1 MIKYTLK
8 CKSTYCSNQNNFD
21 GWFRNM
27 ESFEKQKSKDL
38 ILCPLCGSD
47 DIIKSL
53 STPAL
58 SSSKNKLSAAQVE
71 KDDRGGKRQNEQS
84 FNNFKSY

>member
-1 MIKYTLK
+1 MNILITGCAGFIGNAFALKILKTNKMIKYTLK
-8 CKSTYCSNQNNFD
+8 CKSIYCSNQNTFD
-21 GWFRNM
+21 GWFQNM

-53 STPAL
+53 SI
-58 SSSKNKLSAAQVE
+58 SSEAPV
-71 KDDRGGKRQNEQS
+71 
-84 FNNFKSY
+84 

>member
-38 ILCPLCGSD
+38 ILCPLKATK
-47 DIIKSL
+47 IFVKSL
-53 STPAL
+53 STPAFSRIL
-58 SSSKNKLSAAQVE
+58 SVNCSNTEKTYISASLFE
-71 KDDRGGKRQNEQS
+71 
-84 FNNFKSY
+84 